1 MLPARSHRPGGSQ
14 RYEPISAAAG
24 FFLPATYGLLIYR
37 GCRHRDTFNLG
48 QRSFT
53 LNCREALKTA
63 VTRIKMLSPSAAWQM
78 RGTADV
84 AFPCGPKAAGVDVT
98 EELKPC

>member
-1 MLPARSHRPGGSQ
+1 M
-14 RYEPISAAAG
+14 
-24 FFLPATYGLLIYR
+24 
-37 GCRHRDTFNLG
+37 
-48 QRSFT
+48 
-53 LNCREALKTA
+53 
-63 VTRIKMLSPSAAWQM
+63 TRIKMLSRSAAWQMVQM

>member
-1 MLPARSHRPGGSQ
+1 MTH
-14 RYEPISAAAG
+14 
-24 FFLPATYGLLIYR
+24 
-37 GCRHRDTFNLG
+37 
-48 QRSFT
+48 
-53 LNCREALKTA
+53 
-63 VTRIKMLSPSAAWQM
+63 IKMLSRSAAWQM